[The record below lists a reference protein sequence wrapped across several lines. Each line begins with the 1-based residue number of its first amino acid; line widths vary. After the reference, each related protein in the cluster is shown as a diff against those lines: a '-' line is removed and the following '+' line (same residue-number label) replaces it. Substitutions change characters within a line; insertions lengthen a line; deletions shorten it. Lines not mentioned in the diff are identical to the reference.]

1 MLSYFVTATG
11 TDIGK
16 TYVTGN
22 IIRAARQVGLDFS
35 AIKPVLSGYDE
46 ATAPSCDSAKLLAAM
61 GKKVTLRNIA
71 AITPWRFTAPL
82 SPDMAAA
89 REGRHIDF
97 SALTS
102 FCEAAIQA
110 APDVLLIEGVGG
122 VAVPLDDTHLILDLI
137 AALRIPAILVAGSYL
152 GTLSHTIT
160 AAEALVVRGIP
171 IAAIVLNESPDAPVS
186 LAETADT
193 LARRLPHPIHMIPRN
208 SAAPPFR
215 ALVAS
220 LSEAETNDEAES
232 VKEESGRFLEKA
244 AQKFFEMNAE
254 AGVKEESGR
263 FLKKAAQK
271 LF

>member
-46 ATAPSCDSAKLLAAM
+46 ATAATCDSALLLAAM

-71 AITPWRFTAPL
+71 AITPWRFAAPL

-89 REGRHIDF
+89 REARKIDF
-97 SALTS
+97 TALTS
-102 FCEAAIQA
+102 FCEAAIEA

-122 VAVPLDDTHLILDLI
+122 VAVPLDDTHLVVDLI
-137 AALRIPAILVAGSYL
+137 AALRLPAILVAGTYL

-160 AAEALVVRGIP
+160 AAETLVVRGIP
-171 IAAIVLNESPDAPVS
+171 IAAIVLNESAGAPVS
-186 LAETADT
+186 LEETAEA
-193 LARRLPHPIHMIPRN
+193 LARRLPHPVHQVPRN
-208 SAAPPFR
+208 AAAPPFR

-220 LSEAETNDEAES
+220 LGELEAEA
-232 VKEESGRFLEKA
+232 
-244 AQKFFEMNAE
+244 
-254 AGVKEESGR
+254 
-263 FLKKAAQK
+263 
-271 LF
+271 